1 MELEEIRTLNLV
13 LARDAIY
20 RWYIAPYILESG
32 GRCALPH
39 CGFAGRRFTVLA
51 NPTYIVLVIK
61 GVSTA
66 PVGLKSYTSYDF
78 LATLTRFELVIF
90 RVTGGCVYRYTKEP
104 FTDYLLAQSIWN
116 LWPLFPKTS
125 ALLLSYTLIYKS
137 KWMGIIIKFNSNN
150 FSFLFYFTLRHS
162 WVGLCSHSTS

>member
-1 MELEEIRTLNLV
+1 MYMHLLV
-13 LARDAIY
+13 ETKRLGLSTSCLQSRLSTN
-20 RWYIAPYILESG
+20 WYTSPYILESG

-51 NPTYIVLVIK
+51 NPTYIALVIK

-116 LWPLFPKTS
+116 LSPLFPKTS
-125 ALLLSYTLIYKS
+125 ALLLSYTPIYKPQ
-137 KWMGIIIKFNSNN
+137 MNGNYN
-150 FSFLFYFTLRHS
+150 
-162 WVGLCSHSTS
+162 

>member
-1 MELEEIRTLNLV
+1 MS
-13 LARDAIY
+13 
-20 RWYIAPYILESG
+20 PYILESG

-104 FTDYLLAQSIWN
+104 FADYLLAQSI
-116 LWPLFPKTS
+116 
-125 ALLLSYTLIYKS
+125 
-137 KWMGIIIKFNSNN
+137 
-150 FSFLFYFTLRHS
+150 
-162 WVGLCSHSTS
+162 

>member
-1 MELEEIRTLNLV
+1 M
-13 LARDAIY
+13 
-20 RWYIAPYILESG
+20 ESG

-78 LATLTRFELVIF
+78 LAALTRFELVIF

-104 FTDYLLAQSIWN
+104 F
-116 LWPLFPKTS
+116 
-125 ALLLSYTLIYKS
+125 
-137 KWMGIIIKFNSNN
+137 NN
-150 FSFLFYFTLRHS
+150 IR
-162 WVGLCSHSTS
+162 